1 MRVWMSLCVWQQ
13 HSKLFY
19 MLLRVRTV
27 FLRFSFS
34 LSVLATVPIVQL
46 APLCVCVQCV
56 HVPCVVCRTLPG
68 QKK

>member
-1 MRVWMSLCVWQQ
+1 MRVDEFVCVATTLKAVL
-13 HSKLFY
+13 HAVARSH
-19 MLLRVRTV
+19 RV